1 MMVQIWELSQNDG
14 PSAKCLVS
22 AKYFNVYFYVYPMS
36 ISNMFG
42 IRNVFAFVLNIFLY
56 LDWK

>member
-1 MMVQIWELSQNDG
+1 MIVQMWELSQNDG

-22 AKYFNVYFYVYPMS
+22 AKMFNVDFYVYPMS
-36 ISNMFG
+36 ICL
-42 IRNVFAFVLNIFLY
+42 VLKMYSYLYLIFFLY